1 MVATTPYVIN
11 GLGATTCFLHSSGPF
26 SISSLTQVMV
36 EDYAMGLAL
45 VVVFV
50 LEGYT
55 MSFISA
61 VVGVEIVMLY

>member
-1 MVATTPYVIN
+1 MGSVHHV
-11 GLGATTCFLHSSGPF
+11 LSSLLWF
-26 SISSLTQVMV
+26 VSISSLTQVM
-36 EDYAMGLAL
+36 AKTMLWAWLL

-61 VVGVEIVMLY
+61 VDGVEIVMLY

>member
-1 MVATTPYVIN
+1 MDSVHHV
-11 GLGATTCFLHSSGPF
+11 LSSLLWF
-26 SISSLTQVMV
+26 VSISSLTQVM
-36 EDYAMGLAL
+36 AKTMRWAWLL

-61 VVGVEIVMLY
+61 VDGVEIVMQY